1 MAMPA
6 VCRDRHI
13 AKTGHPCTKYAP
25 VIARPSRVYIN
36 GKLVARRGDP
46 LKPHTILKNLKCKG
60 HNANVNRGS
69 RTVFAHGIPI
79 ARIGDSADKGRMI
92 QGSPN
97 VFAGG

>member
-1 MAMPA
+1 M
-6 VCRDRHI
+6 
-13 AKTGHPCTKYAP
+13 AP
-25 VIARPSRVYIN
+25 VIARPSKVYIN
-36 GKLVARRGDP
+36 GKLVARQGDP
-46 LKPHTILKNLKCKG
+46 LKPHTIRKGPFCIG

-79 ARIGDSADKGRMI
+79 ARKDDSADRGEMA

>member
-13 AKTGHPCTKYAP
+13 ARTGHPCTSRAP

-36 GKLVARRGDP
+36 GKLVARQGDP
-46 LKPHTILKNLKCKG
+46 LKRHTINKGLDCIG

-79 ARIGDSADKGRMI
+79 ARIGDSADKGAMD

>member
-1 MAMPA
+1 M
-6 VCRDRHI
+6 
-13 AKTGHPCTKYAP
+13 AP

-46 LKPHTILKNLKCKG
+46 LKPHTIKRGLDCIG
-60 HNANVNRGS
+60 HPANINRGS

-79 ARIGDSADKGRMI
+79 ARIGDSADKGAMA